1 MRERHVS
8 LTRKNRIAT
17 ITLHGEKSLNIM
29 GRALLEALVR
39 VLEKL
44 RQSGDV
50 GVVVITGPLGGSLL
64 TPKHSLT
71 AACASSVP
79 VNIPWLLSAQLRKT
93 AQRMSF
99 STRVKPDHLPTAS
112 EASLRARAAA
122 SSGGGVGCT
131 LSRTILAACL

>member
-50 GVVVITGPLGGSLL
+50 GVVVITEIG
-64 TPKHSLT
+64 
-71 AACASSVP
+71 
-79 VNIPWLLSAQLRKT
+79 
-93 AQRMSF
+93 
-99 STRVKPDHLPTAS
+99 
-112 EASLRARAAA
+112 RAH
-122 SSGGGVGCT
+122 V
-131 LSRTILAACL
+131 